1 MPMIDLRKLASAA
14 LLALALIAG
23 TFAATPAQAQ
33 PGFGFGFSFGDDDD
47 DGIFFNRCVIRLT
60 DRALRNR
67 IEDQGYE
74 DVYLNAPRGRYI
86 QSRATRGDW
95 VYLLEVDRCT
105 GDVVDRERLRRAEN
119 SDDDEE
125 EDEDDED

>member
-1 MPMIDLRKLASAA
+1 MAMIEFRKVASAA
-14 LLALALIAG
+14 MLAVALIAG
-23 TFAATPAQAQ
+23 ALVATPAQAQ
-33 PGFGFGFSFGDDDD
+33 SGFGFGFSFGDDDD
-47 DGIFFNRCVIRLT
+47 DDFFFNRCLIRLS
-60 DRALRNR
+60 DRALRNA

-105 GDVVDRERLRRAEN
+105 GDIVDRERLRRADN
-119 SDDDEE
+119 DDDDDDDDDDE
-125 EDEDDED
+125 D